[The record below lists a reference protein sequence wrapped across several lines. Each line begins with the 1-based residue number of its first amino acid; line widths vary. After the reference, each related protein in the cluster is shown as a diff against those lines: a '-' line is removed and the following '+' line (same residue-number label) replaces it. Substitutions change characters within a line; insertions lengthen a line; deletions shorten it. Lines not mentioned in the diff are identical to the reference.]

1 MRNPFR
7 SEADAYRLVL
17 LSLAYFGAIALA
29 SIVGGRWWALGVF
42 VVLTALAAVVVI
54 RGRGRELPEPTV
66 SVRRSAPDE
75 YRILVVANETVGGRT
90 LRDLL
95 TERAAAYRENVHVIV
110 PALTTPLKY
119 WVSDEDEAR
128 AAAQQRL
135 EESLARMREAGIDAG
150 GHVGDA
156 DPLQAMD
163 DGVRTFGPDEIVIS
177 THPPGRSNWL
187 ERGVVDGA
195 RERFAVP
202 ITHVVVDLEAERE
215 EIVREPS
222 ADTFD
227 APRGSSEARP

>member
-17 LSLAYFGAIALA
+17 LSLAYFGAIVLG
-29 SIVGGRWWALGVF
+29 SIVGGRWWGLGVF
-42 VVLTALAAVVVI
+42 VALTAVGVVVVI
-54 RGRGRELPEPTV
+54 RGRGRELPERTAP
-66 SVRRSAPDE
+66 VRPSPPDE

-95 TERAAAYRENVHVIV
+95 AGRARP
-110 PALTTPLKY
+110 PATK
-119 WVSDEDEAR
+119 
-128 AAAQQRL
+128 AAAQRRL
-135 EESLARMREAGIDAG
+135 EDSLARMQEAGIEAG
-150 GHVGDA
+150 GEVGDA
-156 DPLQAMD
+156 DPLQAID

-187 ERGVVDGA
+187 ERGVVAAA
-195 RERFAVP
+195 RERLAVP

-222 ADTFD
+222 ADAFD